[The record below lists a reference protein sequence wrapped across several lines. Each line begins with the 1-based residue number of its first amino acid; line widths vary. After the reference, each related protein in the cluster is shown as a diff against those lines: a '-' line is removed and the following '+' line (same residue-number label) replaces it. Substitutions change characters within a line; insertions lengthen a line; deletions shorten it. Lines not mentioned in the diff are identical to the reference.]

1 MEASVSNSTKHQQ
14 CGKSSVQPRQQ
25 AKHKRRLPIKRKG
38 KRKRTSEDPKS

>member
-14 CGKSSVQPRQQ
+14 CGKPSVQLGQQ
-25 AKHKRRLPIKRKG
+25 TKHKRRFPIKRKG